1 MTAALLCDFGWKML
15 VDQRDVGRID
25 GWLRLV
31 DRWLIPFRDG
41 ADEDV
46 DWVLLSVETFLIWSF
61 QK

>member
-1 MTAALLCDFGWKML
+1 ML